1 MKIRIGKERPAHFR
15 EEYPGQFE
23 IVSHMECAVGVPQV
37 LFAITT
43 WKENGKPNV
52 CFHSWACFH
61 GDKTAFFAV
70 MGNLFQHTHTYA
82 NIRRDNCFALNF
94 LPLSQYDRLLETI
107 AQNGAETD
115 EFAAGGFTLERAQ
128 TVAAPVIAESFMTM
142 ECTLHSLTDLTG
154 AGITAMVV
162 GEVQSIAVEEAYAR
176 GYGRRYGEDGY
187 MLLIPAPQNLVTGEA
202 AQSGVAVADF
212 RRLG

>member
-1 MKIRIGKERPAHFR
+1 
-15 EEYPGQFE
+15 
-23 IVSHMECAVGVPQV
+23 MECAAGVPQV

-43 WKENGKPNV
+43 WKQNGKPNV

-82 NIRRDNCFALNF
+82 NIRRGKCFALNF
-94 LPLSQYDRLLETI
+94 LPLSRYDHLLETI
-107 AQNGAETD
+107 AHNGAETD
-115 EFAAGGFTLERAQ
+115 EFAAGGFTLEQAQ
-128 TVAAPVIAESFMTM
+128 TIDAPVIAESFVAM
-142 ECTLHSLTDLTG
+142 ECTLHSLQDLTG
-154 AGITAMVV
+154 AGITAMAV
-162 GEVQSIAVEEAYAR
+162 GEVQSVAVEEEYAR
-176 GYGRRYGEDGY
+176 GYGKRYGEDGY

-202 AQSGVAVADF
+202 AQSGVAVLDF